1 MSNYFGQIS
10 KKCKKS
16 EFFRDL
22 GRFTRKSVCKKA
34 LLPRVRDWKGY
45 GIMQLC
51 GTCEPLQSPTDVAL
65 EMRGSA
71 ELWRERPNKNSRTKY
86 YDSSHADEQDA
97 RHPEEPATG
106 LKKNGGLSLQIHFM
120 SGFGLRFVLPSAR
133 AMRKGKRLETP
144 CGNAKNKIKKRECA
158 N

>member
-1 MSNYFGQIS
+1 
-10 KKCKKS
+10 
-16 EFFRDL
+16 
-22 GRFTRKSVCKKA
+22 
-34 LLPRVRDWKGY
+34 
-45 GIMQLC
+45 MQLC